1 MNYVNLVQRIRA
13 CESEVTAQLVLEK
26 WIHQFQYTVG
36 VDIGKQQ
43 DHCHVV
49 VVCKHFEG
57 SPAFIVYSQDL
68 TAQAN
73 RPAWVGLTKD
83 QLRRICGS
91 VPSIKEAVQEA
102 EAILK
107 GNNS

>member
-26 WIHQFQYTVG
+26 WIERFQYTVG
-36 VDIGKQQ
+36 VDIGKQRDQ
-43 DHCHVV
+43 CHVV

-68 TAQAN
+68 TAQTGPQQPPKPIPESWATHG
-73 RPAWVGLTKD
+73 GLW
-83 QLRRICGS
+83 I
-91 VPSIKEAVQEA
+91 EALYKNERNQP
-102 EAILK
+102 
-107 GNNS
+107 

>member
-1 MNYVNLVQRIRA
+1 MNYVSLVQRIRA

-26 WIHQFQYTVG
+26 WIDQFTYSVG
-36 VDIGKQQ
+36 VDIGKQH

-68 TAQAN
+68 TAQTGGHHEQTN
-73 RPAWVGLTKD
+73 
-83 QLRRICGS
+83 
-91 VPSIKEAVQEA
+91 
-102 EAILK
+102 
-107 GNNS
+107 

>member
-1 MNYVNLVQRIRA
+1 MNYVNLVKRIRA

-26 WIHQFQYTVG
+26 WIDQFQYTVG

-43 DHCHVV
+43 DQCHVV

-68 TAQAN
+68 TAQ
-73 RPAWVGLTKD
+73 TKPKTFMATYEHQAYGYWTD
-83 QLRRICGS
+83 ESGQTHLGVI
-91 VPSIKEAVQEA
+91 PKE
-102 EAILK
+102 K
-107 GNNS
+107 RK